1 MSTFVLI
8 GLLLTVKQFAV
19 TTVYL
24 PGQSKVSTKFFNGFC
39 ASGPCGKSGDK
50 LLTATVVR
58 ARRKNAGIAGRTSKI
73 FNAAMPTVGKKSVIE
88 LSAQP
93 TSGNSLEARF
103 ESGGKLKPVT
113 CRNIESLQD
122 GWSSCVNSA
131 TFVVFDN
138 SNSPVDQFN
147 LANETRN
154 QA

>member
-1 MSTFVLI
+1 
-8 GLLLTVKQFAV
+8 
-19 TTVYL
+19 
-24 PGQSKVSTKFFNGFC
+24 
-39 ASGPCGKSGDK
+39 
-50 LLTATVVR
+50 
-58 ARRKNAGIAGRTSKI
+58 
-73 FNAAMPTVGKKSVIE
+73 MPTVAKKSVIE

-131 TFVVFDN
+131 AFVVFDN
-138 SNSPVDQFN
+138 STSPVEQFN
-147 LANETRN
+147 LVNETRN